1 MNRPFSHI
9 IVFMASVLCIVSC
22 KPGVPKEVI
31 QPDDMEDIL
40 YDYYVSQGIASM
52 PGPQS
57 GSEDNKRD
65 MYFNSVLNKYGVT
78 RAEFDSALVY
88 YYTRADRFVEIYKS
102 VQERMSEEAL
112 NLGATEGEVERFTAM
127 QSLSGD
133 TASIWEGM
141 KSARLM
147 PQAPYNKMQ
156 FVQKADTSFRK
167 GDSFMLSFKSDFLY
181 QGGNKDALL
190 YLAVKYTNDSIVAQ
204 ATHFS
209 VSGINQLRINPVDL
223 MPKEIMGYFY
233 LGQGYEKSSDLRLL
247 SISDIQLIRFHK
259 KKEEGAEEKTLE
271 TPIEPDSIRQKK
283 DSIRRAQQHKF
294 GVKPTE
300 MKELEMRRN

>member
-57 GSEDNKRD
+57 GSEDYKRD

-209 VSGINQLRINPVDL
+209 VSGINQLRINSVDL

-233 LGQGYEKSSDLRLL
+233 LGQGYDKSSDLRLL

-259 KKEEGAEEKTLE
+259 KKEEGAEDKTLE
-271 TPIEPDSIRQKK
+271 TPIEPDSIWQKK

>member
-40 YDYYVSQGIASM
+40 YDYYVSQGTASM

-57 GSEDNKRD
+57 GSEDYKRD

-259 KKEEGAEEKTLE
+259 KKEEGAEDKTLE

>member
-1 MNRPFSHI
+1 MTRPFSHI

-57 GSEDNKRD
+57 GSEDYKRD

-78 RAEFDSALVY
+78 RAEFDSSLVY

-204 ATHFS
+204 TTHFS
-209 VSGINQLRINPVDL
+209 VSGLNQLRINSVDL

-259 KKEEGAEEKTLE
+259 KKEEGAEDKTLE

>member
-57 GSEDNKRD
+57 GSEDYKRD
-65 MYFNSVLNKYGVT
+65 TYFNSVLNKYGVT

>member
-57 GSEDNKRD
+57 GSEDYKRD

-190 YLAVKYTNDSIVAQ
+190 YLAVKYTNDSIVSQ
-204 ATHFS
+204 TTHFS

-259 KKEEGAEEKTLE
+259 KKEEGAEEITLE

>member
-57 GSEDNKRD
+57 GSEDYKRD

-204 ATHFS
+204 AIHFS

>member
-57 GSEDNKRD
+57 GSEDYKRD

>member
-57 GSEDNKRD
+57 GSEDYKRD

-190 YLAVKYTNDSIVAQ
+190 YLAVKYTNDSIVSQ
-204 ATHFS
+204 TTHFS

>member
-57 GSEDNKRD
+57 GSEDYKRD

-78 RAEFDSALVY
+78 RAEFDSSLVY

-209 VSGINQLRINPVDL
+209 VSGINQLRINSVDL

-259 KKEEGAEEKTLE
+259 KKEEGAEDKTLE

>member
-1 MNRPFSHI
+1 
-9 IVFMASVLCIVSC
+9 MASVLCIVSC

-57 GSEDNKRD
+57 GSEDYKRD

>member
-52 PGPQS
+52 PGPQR
-57 GSEDNKRD
+57 GSEDYKRD

>member
-57 GSEDNKRD
+57 GSEDYKRD

-190 YLAVKYTNDSIVAQ
+190 YLAVKYTNDSIVSQ
-204 ATHFS
+204 TTHFS
-209 VSGINQLRINPVDL
+209 VSGINQLRINSVDL

-259 KKEEGAEEKTLE
+259 KKEEGAEEITLE

>member
-57 GSEDNKRD
+57 GSEDYKRD

-209 VSGINQLRINPVDL
+209 VSGINQLRINSVDL

-259 KKEEGAEEKTLE
+259 KKEEGAEDKTLE

>member
-57 GSEDNKRD
+57 GSEDYKRD

-78 RAEFDSALVY
+78 RAEFDSSLVY

-102 VQERMSEEAL
+102 VQERMSDEAL

-259 KKEEGAEEKTLE
+259 KKEEGAEDKTLE

>member
-57 GSEDNKRD
+57 GSEDYKRD

-78 RAEFDSALVY
+78 RAEFDSSLVY

>member
-57 GSEDNKRD
+57 GSEDYKRD

-78 RAEFDSALVY
+78 RAEFDSSLVY

-259 KKEEGAEEKTLE
+259 KKEEGAEDKTLE

>member
-57 GSEDNKRD
+57 GSEDYKRD

-209 VSGINQLRINPVDL
+209 VSGINQLRINSVDL

-259 KKEEGAEEKTLE
+259 KKEEGAEDKTLE
-271 TPIEPDSIRQKK
+271 TPIEPDSIWQKK

>member
-57 GSEDNKRD
+57 GSEDYKRD

-247 SISDIQLIRFHK
+247 SISDIQLIRLHK
-259 KKEEGAEEKTLE
+259 KKEERAEEKTLE

>member
-57 GSEDNKRD
+57 GSEDYKRD

-271 TPIEPDSIRQKK
+271 TPIEPDSIWQKK

>member
-57 GSEDNKRD
+57 GSEDYKRD

-167 GDSFMLSFKSDFLY
+167 GDSFMLSFKSNFLY

-190 YLAVKYTNDSIVAQ
+190 YLAVKYTNDSIVSQ
-204 ATHFS
+204 TTHFS
-209 VSGINQLRINPVDL
+209 VSGINQLRINSVDL

-259 KKEEGAEEKTLE
+259 KKEEGAEDKTLE

>member
-52 PGPQS
+52 PGSQS
-57 GSEDNKRD
+57 GSEDYKRD

>member
-57 GSEDNKRD
+57 GSEDYKRD

-190 YLAVKYTNDSIVAQ
+190 YLAVKYTNDSIVSQ
-204 ATHFS
+204 TTHFS
-209 VSGINQLRINPVDL
+209 VSGINQLRINSVDL

-271 TPIEPDSIRQKK
+271 TPIEPDSIWQKK

>member
-57 GSEDNKRD
+57 GSEDYKRD

-209 VSGINQLRINPVDL
+209 VSGINQLRINSVDL

-300 MKELEMRRN
+300 MKELEIRRN

>member
-22 KPGVPKEVI
+22 KPGVPEEVI

-57 GSEDNKRD
+57 GSEDYKRD

-259 KKEEGAEEKTLE
+259 KKEERAEEKTLE

-283 DSIRRAQQHKF
+283 DSIRRAQQHNKH
-294 GVKPTE
+294 KDHTD
-300 MKELEMRRN
+300 R

>member
-57 GSEDNKRD
+57 GSEDYKRD

-190 YLAVKYTNDSIVAQ
+190 YLAVKYTNDSIVSQ
-204 ATHFS
+204 TTHFS
-209 VSGINQLRINPVDL
+209 VSGINQLRINSVDL

>member
-9 IVFMASVLCIVSC
+9 IVFLASVLCIVSC

-57 GSEDNKRD
+57 GSEDYKRD

-78 RAEFDSALVY
+78 RAEFDSSLVY

>member
-1 MNRPFSHI
+1 MNRLFSHI

-57 GSEDNKRD
+57 GGEDYKRD

-204 ATHFS
+204 TTHFS
-209 VSGINQLRINPVDL
+209 VSGINQLRINSVDL

-259 KKEEGAEEKTLE
+259 KKEEGAEDKTLE

>member
-57 GSEDNKRD
+57 GSEDYKRD

-78 RAEFDSALVY
+78 RAEFDSSLVY

-133 TASIWEGM
+133 TASIWEGI

-190 YLAVKYTNDSIVAQ
+190 YLAVKYTNDSIVSQ
-204 ATHFS
+204 TIHFS
-209 VSGINQLRINPVDL
+209 VSGINQLRINSVDL

-259 KKEEGAEEKTLE
+259 KKEEGAEDKTLE

>member
-57 GSEDNKRD
+57 GSEDYKRD

-167 GDSFMLSFKSDFLY
+167 IG
-181 QGGNKDALL
+181 
-190 YLAVKYTNDSIVAQ
+190 
-204 ATHFS
+204 
-209 VSGINQLRINPVDL
+209 
-223 MPKEIMGYFY
+223 
-233 LGQGYEKSSDLRLL
+233 
-247 SISDIQLIRFHK
+247 
-259 KKEEGAEEKTLE
+259 
-271 TPIEPDSIRQKK
+271 
-283 DSIRRAQQHKF
+283 RAH
-294 GVKPTE
+294 V
-300 MKELEMRRN
+300 

>member
-57 GSEDNKRD
+57 GSEDYKRD

-209 VSGINQLRINPVDL
+209 VSGINQLRINSVDL

>member
-57 GSEDNKRD
+57 GSEDYKRD

-190 YLAVKYTNDSIVAQ
+190 YLAVKYTNDSIVSQ
-204 ATHFS
+204 TTHFS
-209 VSGINQLRINPVDL
+209 VSGINQLRINSVDL

-259 KKEEGAEEKTLE
+259 KKEEGAEDKTLE
-271 TPIEPDSIRQKK
+271 TPIEPDSIWQKK

>member
-1 MNRPFSHI
+1 MNRPVSHI

-57 GSEDNKRD
+57 GSEDYKRD